1 MQASGWIRFAE
12 NVCLT
17 IFFAWLF
24 WLPLPFGSVI
34 ESARLPLIIVPL
46 ALCVV
51 AGLLRL
57 YATRDRTSTVQAT
70 RAGLIWL
77 IGALVF
83 LAIAALQLI
92 PLPASLLRAVSPE
105 SFVLWSDAS
114 RAASLGSTPA
124 DTAWP
129 VTIDPRATTA
139 EWLRLT
145 ALLATFV
152 TASLLVRTHARR
164 RVLAGVLCAA
174 ALFEAFYGMREAALQ
189 RFEIWGWVNRLIFH
203 RVTGTFVNPNHFAH
217 YIAIVLPMALFLGA
231 SLWRKAGSRDLPFA
245 RRLAILVERHALLSG
260 FAVLAALAC
269 LAAILLAQSRG
280 ALLALGVAITG
291 VAALLPGKRVARTIT
306 AVIAGLLLV
315 VALAYYLGVERT
327 VARFAP
333 RDVQEATVSR
343 RLAMTTAG
351 ELWRRFPVAGSGLG
365 TFSQVVWM
373 AQIGDVEHFYH
384 HAHNDYLELAATSGT
399 LGFVIALGTLLG
411 GYAALAR
418 MTFGPVSR
426 ELAWVRRAFQAAA
439 LVSLGVAMVHALFDF
454 NFFIPSNAA
463 TLAAIAGAA
472 VASIDHDK
480 RTRR

>member
-1 MQASGWIRFAE
+1 MNASRWIRFAE
-12 NVCLT
+12 SVCLT
-17 IFFAWLF
+17 VFFAWLF

-34 ESARLPLIIVPL
+34 ERARLPLVIVPL
-46 ALCVV
+46 SLCVV
-51 AGLLRL
+51 AGLLRI
-57 YATRDRTSTVQAT
+57 YATRERTSTVQAT

-77 IGALVF
+77 FGALAF

-92 PLPASLLRAVSPE
+92 PLPPSFLRAVSPE
-105 SFVLWSDAS
+105 SFVIWSDAS
-114 RAASLGSTPA
+114 RAATLGGVPA
-124 DTAWP
+124 GSAWP
-129 VTIDPRATTA
+129 LTIDPRATMV

-145 ALLATFV
+145 ALLATFL
-152 TASLLVRTHARR
+152 TAALLIRTHAWRR
-164 RVLAGVLCAA
+164 ALAGVLCAA

-231 SLWRKAGSRDLPFA
+231 SLWRKAGPRDLSFS
-245 RRLAILVERHALLSG
+245 RRLAILVERHALLGG
-260 FAVLAALAC
+260 FAVLAAMAC

-280 ALLALGVAITG
+280 ALLALGVAIAG
-291 VAALLPGKRVARTIT
+291 VAALLPGKRLARSMT
-306 AVIAGLLLV
+306 AIIAGLLLV

-333 RDVQEATVSR
+333 GAMQEATVSR
-343 RLAMTTAG
+343 RLAMTTAV
-351 ELWRRFPVAGSGLG
+351 ELWQRFPITGSGLG

-373 AQIGDVEHFYH
+373 AQVGDVEHFYH
-384 HAHNDYLELAATSGT
+384 HAHNDYLELAATAGT
-399 LGFVIALGTLLG
+399 LGFVVALGTLLG
-411 GYAALAR
+411 GYVALVR

-439 LVSLGVAMVHALFDF
+439 LVSLAVAMVHALFDF